1 MRRARPTPPICG
13 WTPTARLR
21 IPRAS
26 RSTTCLRCAAKVSLP
41 SPSCLLLYLQKL
53 PGRSVHCNAQL
64 RGRKAG
70 AVDHVP
76 LQFVFFWRPIELEDD
91 GLLRILLRQ
100 LVAAML
106 LRDRNGLIGIR
117 FEEGDVEG
125 LRVCVA
131 GAPVLLRV
139 GTHAGRGSVGRG

>member
-1 MRRARPTPPICG
+1 MRRARAIAPTCG
-13 WTPTARLR
+13 WTPTGPLR
-21 IPRAS
+21 IRRAS
-26 RSTTCLRCAAKVSLP
+26 RSTTCPRCAAKVFRQ

-64 RGRKAG
+64 RGREAG
-70 AVDHVP
+70 PVDHVP
-76 LQFVFFWRPIELEDD
+76 LQLVLFRRPIELEDD

-106 LRDRNGLIGIR
+106 LRDGDGLIRIR
-117 FEEGDVEG
+117 FEEGDVER
-125 LRVCVA
+125 LRVGVA

-139 GTHAGRGSVGRG
+139 RTHAGRR